1 MGYAMVSSPC
11 GCSRTRLMD
20 PKEDIWITWIRCGA
34 HYNPTEDDP
43 MILQAAKN
51 YREHLAAVTVDRQ

>member
-1 MGYAMVSSPC
+1 
-11 GCSRTRLMD
+11 MD
-20 PKEDIWITWIRCGA
+20 PKEDIWITWIRCDA

-51 YREHLAAVTVDRQ
+51 YREYLVELTGGRQ